1 MSIVSKSATAAA
13 LVAAIGAAAV
23 PATASAATA
32 ATTTTQTHTY
42 HVSVNPGVLAAGQNT
57 VTANVKVTNP
67 VKSVRD
73 FWSRSTIQ
81 RVVRQGVDNGYQ
93 MPYNSQGFRCVPVMN
108 GSMNAS
114 TENFTCKLRGAD
126 VPTTVTLTFAAPY
139 MQSAGS

>member
-42 HVSVNPGVLAAGQNT
+42 HISVNPGVLAAGQDS
-57 VTANVKVTNP
+57 VTANVKVANP

-81 RVVRQGVDNGYQ
+81 QVVRQGVNSGYQ
-93 MPYNSQGFRCVPVMN
+93 MPYNTEGFRCVPVMD

-114 TENFTCKLRGAD
+114 TANFTCKLPA
-126 VPTTVTLTFAAPY
+126 PTITVTLTFAAPY